1 MLATVY
7 QGRHD
12 VRSQEWPSPPAPPP
26 GWVTVAVGFCG
37 ICGTDLDEIL
47 NGPVLI
53 PTEPHPLTGRQ
64 LPLVLGHEGMGVV
77 VAAGDGA
84 GIAVGTRVG
93 MENSVGCTTCERC
106 LARMPQLCERM
117 AAIGL
122 MLDGALAEAVNV
134 PAAMCV
140 PIPDGVPDQVGAIAE
155 PLSVAVRAV
164 RRAGEVRGLDVQ
176 VFGAG
181 PVGLFAAQVARA
193 RGARSVLVREPHPAR
208 RDVATHLGFE
218 TDAPEAD
225 AGRAAV
231 VFECSGQPAGFQDA
245 LGATAKSGVTVVV
258 GVHPAPQPLD
268 LCALVLDERAILA
281 SLSHSLDDDY
291 RPAMELL
298 AGGHIDWEPV
308 VSECIPLDG
317 VIERGFRRL
326 IEDPQPQLKI
336 LVDCRG

>member
-12 VRSQEWPSPPAPPP
+12 VRSQDWPSPPPPPP

-37 ICGTDLDEIL
+37 ICGTDVDEIL

-84 GIAVGTRVG
+84 GIDVGTRVG

-106 LARMPQLCERM
+106 RAGMPQLCERM

-134 PAAMCV
+134 PASMCV
-140 PIPDGVPDQVGAIAE
+140 AIPDGVPDEIGAIAE

-164 RRAGEVRGLDVQ
+164 RRAGDVRGQTVQ

-181 PVGLFAAQVARA
+181 PVGLFTAQVARA
-193 RGARSVLVREPHPAR
+193 QGARSVLVREPHPSR
-208 RDVATHLGFE
+208 RAVASRLGFE
-218 TDAPEAD
+218 ADAPD
-225 AGRAAV
+225 AGASHAQV
-231 VFECSGQPAGFQDA
+231 VFECSGQPAGFENA
-245 LGATAKSGVTVVV
+245 VSATAKSGVTVIV
-258 GVHPAPQPLD
+258 GVHPSPQPVD
-268 LCALVLDERAILA
+268 LCALVLEERAIVA
-281 SLSHSLDDDY
+281 SLSHTLDDDY

-298 AGGHIDWEPV
+298 AAHRIDWEAV
-308 VSECIPLDG
+308 VSDCIPLDR
-317 VIERGFRRL
+317 VIEHGFRRL
-326 IEDPQPQLKI
+326 IEEPQPHMKI